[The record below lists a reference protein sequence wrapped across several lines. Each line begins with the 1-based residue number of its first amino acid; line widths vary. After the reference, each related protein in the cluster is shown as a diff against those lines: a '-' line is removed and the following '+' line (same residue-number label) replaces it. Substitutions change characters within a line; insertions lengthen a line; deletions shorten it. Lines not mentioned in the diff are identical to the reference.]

1 MSQHHH
7 AVCESPGTL
16 AVARFEDREIA
27 RSTDPVVL
35 REFAAKAYPP
45 VVYFP
50 PADVDMTLLKRSQ
63 KTTTCPIKGTASYY
77 RLAADDEDGAEVAWT
92 YEEPVPGVE
101 AIRGHLAFYP
111 DRIDVTIGG

>member
-7 AVCESPGTL
+7 AVCDRPGTL
-16 AVARFEDREIA
+16 AVARFEDREFA

-50 PADVDMTLLKRSQ
+50 PDDVDMTLLKRSQ

-77 RLAADDEDGAEVAWT
+77 RLAAASDDGTEVAWT
-92 YEEPVPGVE
+92 YEEPMAGVD

-111 DRIDVTIGG
+111 DRIDVVIGG

>member
-1 MSQHHH
+1 MSEHHH
-7 AVCESPGTL
+7 AVCDRPGTL
-16 AVARFEDREIA
+16 AIALVEGREVA

-35 REFAAKAYPP
+35 REFAATAYPP

-63 KTTTCPIKGTASYY
+63 KTTTCPIKGTANYY
-77 RLAADDEDGAEVAWT
+77 QLAADGDDEAEVAWT
-92 YEEPVPGVE
+92 YEEPMAGVE

>member
-7 AVCESPGTL
+7 AVCDRPGTL
-16 AVARFEDREIA
+16 AVARFEGRELA

-50 PADVDMTLLKRSQ
+50 PADVDMTLLKRSR
-63 KTTTCPIKGTASYY
+63 KTTTCPIKGMASYY
-77 RLAADDEDGAEVAWT
+77 RLAADGDDGAEVAWT

>member
-7 AVCESPGTL
+7 AVCGRPGAL
-16 AVARFEDREIA
+16 AVARFEDRELA

-50 PADVDMTLLKRSQ
+50 PDDVDMTLLKRSQ
-63 KTTTCPIKGTASYY
+63 KTTTCPIKGTATYY
-77 RLAADDEDGAEVAWT
+77 RLVDDGDDGAEVAWT
-92 YEEPVPGVE
+92 YEEPVAGVE

-111 DRIDVTIGG
+111 DRIDVVIGG